1 MQNTK
6 KIFSAIGFNL
16 SEKMNELDTSNFDLV
31 YSIEENIWN
40 GKKTI
45 QLNIKDLK

>member
-1 MQNTK
+1 
-6 KIFSAIGFNL
+6 
-16 SEKMNELDTSNFDLV
+16 MNELDTSNFDIV

-45 QLNIKDLK
+45 QFNIKDLK